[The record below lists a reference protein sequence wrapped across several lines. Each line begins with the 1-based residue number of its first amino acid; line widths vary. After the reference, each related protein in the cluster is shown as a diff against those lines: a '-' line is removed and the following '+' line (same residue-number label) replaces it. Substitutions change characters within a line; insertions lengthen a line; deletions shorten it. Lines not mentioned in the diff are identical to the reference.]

1 LLTGFFFILTA
12 VLAAV
17 PLFAQPRP
25 QEVSEDDGV
34 PVLVKHLPEWERV
47 RGEAVFATDK
57 AGLEAALGARPIFAL
72 LEFSPGTEAATAP
85 YPAGKLLIVEYT
97 SPQAASAADVE
108 LQRFISEGSGEA
120 IAYRRI
126 GNYAVLVLDVTDA
139 EAASRLMDQVKYEKT
154 VQWLGEDPNLARRL
168 ERYLAATTRDILL
181 STVLVITFGLGL
193 SVIAGIVA
201 GFIFFRVRDQKRLQ
215 WQRFS
220 DGGGLTRL
228 NLDELTESEARSLK

>member
-1 LLTGFFFILTA
+1 MTGHTAPARAVVFSPDGRIVASGSADQTIRLWSVTDGICLA
-12 VLAAV
+12 VL
-17 PLFAQPRP
+17 
-25 QEVSEDDGV
+25 SE
-34 PVLVKHLPEWERV
+34 H
-47 RGEAVFATDK
+47 
-57 AGLEAALGARPIFAL
+57 
-72 LEFSPGTEAATAP
+72 
-85 YPAGKLLIVEYT
+85 
-97 SPQAASAADVE
+97 
-108 LQRFISEGSGEA
+108 SGEA

-126 GNYAVLVLDVTDA
+126 GNYAVFVLDVTDA
-139 EAASRLMDQVKYEKT
+139 EAASKLMDQVKYEKT